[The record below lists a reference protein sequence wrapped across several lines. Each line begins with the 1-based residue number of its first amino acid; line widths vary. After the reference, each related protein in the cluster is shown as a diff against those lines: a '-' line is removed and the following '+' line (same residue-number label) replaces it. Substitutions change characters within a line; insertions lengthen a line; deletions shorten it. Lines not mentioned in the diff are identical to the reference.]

1 MVVTIWHI
9 WEARNDV
16 RNNDVRMHPRRVAE
30 KALAYID
37 FIVQNCGRT
46 AFAIRGDTLV
56 SPDGRCSGR

>member
-16 RNNDVRMHPRRVAE
+16 RNNDVRMHPWRVAE

-37 FIVQNCGRT
+37 FFVQNCGRISIV
-46 AFAIRGDTLV
+46 IRRDIYPV
-56 SPDGRCSGR
+56 ISY